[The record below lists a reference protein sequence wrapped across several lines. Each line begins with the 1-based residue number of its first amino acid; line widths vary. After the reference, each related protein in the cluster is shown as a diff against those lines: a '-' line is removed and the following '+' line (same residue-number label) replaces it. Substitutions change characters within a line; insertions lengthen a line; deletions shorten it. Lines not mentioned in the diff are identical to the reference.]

1 MTTQQH
7 RYKSSRVCNKE
18 EIRFKEKGMVKKK
31 KKNALELWSI
41 FKERLSPADLKTLTS
56 LLIDSH
62 RRRID
67 KTQLIASALVLF
79 KNDEFLH
86 RCFTDFL
93 KKPQEEEDEEDEGKA
108 LSEVEAESLKNF
120 CKMVSKGLGPSELLE
135 LVSSVKDL
143 GKKKIKLSQF
153 RKSLSLLF
161 KNNGQEDER
170 GKTQRNV
177 QDTGLELEEGEIRED
192 GLGVRAKVGKKS
204 KEDPKIGADAEIR
217 VSEERELVKD
227 VTHGLDKMDLEGKKR
242 RLLRPEPSTERSLKK
257 ARTSSRQLERVT
269 PSYKLIPEEE
279 QCPVSNKVL
288 NNKYAV
294 MEFKGASRRK
304 KLSKYEEAVARCE
317 DDMFESD
324 MLMETLKSAV
334 ESAEQ
339 VIKEEMSVEDL
350 GVMFY
355 RCIEKLYRGDM
366 FEFVREDHKKALPVM
381 LVRLKQKL
389 DAVTVAREIWIP
401 MWKQVFE
408 ENTIKQREST
418 TFRRR

>member
-7 RYKSSRVCNKE
+7 RYKSRRVRNEE
-18 EIRFKEKGMVKKK
+18 EIRFKEKGMVKKKK

-41 FKERLSPADLKTLTS
+41 FKERLSPTDLKTLTS
-56 LLIDSH
+56 LLIDSN

-79 KNDEFLH
+79 KKDEFLH

-93 KKPQEEEDEEDEGKA
+93 NKPQEEDEEEDEDKA

-135 LVSSVKDL
+135 LVSSVKDF

-170 GKTQRNV
+170 GKTQQNV
-177 QDTGLELEEGEIRED
+177 EDTGLELEEGEIRED
-192 GLGVRAKVGKKS
+192 GLGVRAKVGKKP
-204 KEDPKIGADAEIR
+204 KEDQKIGADAAEIR

-227 VTHGLDKMDLEGKKR
+227 VTHGLDKMDLGGKKR
-242 RLLRPEPSTERSLKK
+242 RLLQTTERSLKK

-279 QCPVSNKVL
+279 QCPVSDNHVL

-294 MEFKGASRRK
+294 MQFNGSSKPK
-304 KLSKYEEAVARCE
+304 KLSKYEEAIEGCE
-317 DDMFESD
+317 EDMFETD
-324 MLMETLKSAV
+324 MLIESLKSAM
-334 ESAEQ
+334 ESAEK

-350 GVMFY
+350 GVKFY
-355 RCIEKLYRGDM
+355 RCVEMLYRGDVS
-366 FEFVREDHKKALPVM
+366 EIVRKDHKKALPVI
-381 LVRLKQKL
+381 LERLKHKL
-389 DAVTVAREIWIP
+389 DALTVAQENWKPR
-401 MWKQVFE
+401 WKQVFE
-408 ENTIKQREST
+408 ENTAKQRKAT
-418 TFRRR
+418 RKN

>member
-93 KKPQEEEDEEDEGKA
+93 KKPQEEEDEEDE
-108 LSEVEAESLKNF
+108 
-120 CKMVSKGLGPSELLE
+120 
-135 LVSSVKDL
+135 
-143 GKKKIKLSQF
+143 
-153 RKSLSLLF
+153 
-161 KNNGQEDER
+161 
-170 GKTQRNV
+170 
-177 QDTGLELEEGEIRED
+177 
-192 GLGVRAKVGKKS
+192 
-204 KEDPKIGADAEIR
+204 
-217 VSEERELVKD
+217 ELVKD

-257 ARTSSRQLERVT
+257 ARTSSRLLERVT

-408 ENTIKQREST
+408 DNTIKQREYT
-418 TFRRR
+418 TSRRR

>member
-7 RYKSSRVCNKE
+7 RYKSSRVRNEE

-41 FKERLSPADLKTLTS
+41 FKERLTPTDLKTLTS
-56 LLIDSH
+56 LLIDSN

-79 KNDEFLH
+79 KKDDFLH

-93 KKPQEEEDEEDEGKA
+93 NKPQEEDEEEDEDKA

-135 LVSSVKDL
+135 LVSSVKDF

-170 GKTQRNV
+170 GKTQQNV

-192 GLGVRAKVGKKS
+192 GLGVRAKVGNKS
-204 KEDPKIGADAEIR
+204 KEDQKIGADAAEIR

-242 RLLRPEPSTERSLKK
+242 RLLQTTERSLKK

-294 MEFKGASRRK
+294 MQFKGASRRK

-317 DDMFESD
+317 EDMFESD
-324 MLMETLKSAV
+324 MLMEALKSAV

-339 VIKEEMSVEDL
+339 VIKEEMSLENL
-350 GVMFY
+350 GVKFY
-355 RCIEKLYRGDM
+355 RCIERLYRGDM
-366 FEFVREDHKKALPVM
+366 FAVVREDHKTVLPVI
-381 LVRLKQKL
+381 LIRLKQKL
-389 DAVTVAREIWIP
+389 DAVRVAREIWIP

-408 ENTIKQREST
+408 DNTIKQREST